1 MEPRKL
7 KRPDH
12 EAEMARGDLYK
23 MAKYSVKLLD
33 LIQEG
38 DELEGWMQAKITKAS
53 DYISSVYHRLEY
65 ERAAKDAVEQGPRDF
80 DESVEASVKDTL
92 KEQWLKT
99 KKGN

>member
-7 KRPDH
+7 KHPDH

-33 LIQEG
+33 MIQEG

-53 DYISSVYHRLEY
+53 DYISSVYHRLDY
-65 ERAAKDAVEQGPRDF
+65 ERKAEQAIERGPRDF
-80 DESVEASVKDTL
+80 DESVEVQVKDSL
-92 KEQWLKT
+92 KEQWLRT
-99 KKGN
+99 KQGK